1 MSARKDLW
9 RMICANGPIMYM
21 GLVFVTAL
29 GTLNLLAMVLAEQST
44 GAFSVSIM
52 VFVLLGVTGIGLA
65 FLLWRCQVG

>member
-1 MSARKDLW
+1 
-9 RMICANGPIMYM
+9 MICANAPIMYM

-44 GAFSVSIM
+44 GAFAVSIM
-52 VFVLLGVTGIGLA
+52 VFVILGVTGSGLA